1 MASLK
6 HRVAIITGA
15 GDGIGAAVAA
25 RFAADGAAALV
36 LADIDLA
43 SAQRVGA
50 EIAEFSQIKTLSLA
64 VDVSDESAV
73 RAMVQSAIDAFGR
86 IDILVNNAWGGG
98 QLGRVEA
105 KTNAD
110 LSHGFGVGF
119 YGPFWAMQ
127 ESFPH
132 MCRAAYGRVINMCS
146 LNGVNAHVGTLE
158 YNVAK
163 EALRTL
169 TRSAAREWADTGIVV
184 NAICP
189 GAKTAASRSVF
200 ARYPELEA
208 AADASN
214 PMGRLGDPL
223 TDIAPVVSFLA
234 SEDARYLTGNTL
246 FVDGGG
252 HINGVNWV
260 PDLPLRPV

>member
-1 MASLK
+1 LPGLQ
-6 HRVAIITGA
+6 HRVAVITGA
-15 GDGIGAAVAA
+15 GDGIGAAVAT

-36 LADIDLA
+36 LADINLA
-43 SAQRVGA
+43 SAQRVA
-50 EIAEFSQIKTLSLA
+50 VAISASARTKTLCLA
-64 VDVSDESAV
+64 VDVSDESTV
-73 RAMVQSAIDAFGR
+73 RAMVQTSVDTFGR

-105 KTNAD
+105 KNNAD
-110 LSHGFGVGF
+110 ISHGFGVGF
-119 YGPFWAMQ
+119 YGPLWAMQ
-127 ESFPH
+127 EAFPH
-132 MCRAAYGRVINMCS
+132 MCRAGYGRIINMCS
-146 LNGVNAHVGTLE
+146 LNGVNAHVGTLD

-200 ARYPELEA
+200 SRYPELEA

-223 TDIAPVVSFLA
+223 TDIAPVASFLA
-234 SEDARYLTGNTL
+234 SEGARYLTGNTL

-252 HINGVNWV
+252 HINGVNWI
-260 PDLPLRPV
+260 PDLPLRSL

>member
-1 MASLK
+1 MPALQY
-6 HRVAIITGA
+6 RVAIITGA
-15 GDGIGAAVAA
+15 GDGIGAAVAT

-36 LADIDLA
+36 LADLNLA
-43 SAQRVGA
+43 SAQRVA
-50 EIAEFSQIKTLSLA
+50 VAISDIARTKILCLA
-64 VDVSDESAV
+64 VDVSDELAV
-73 RAMVQSAIDAFGR
+73 RAMVQTAVDTFGR

-98 QLGRVEA
+98 QFGRVEA

-119 YGPFWAMQ
+119 YGPYWAMQ

-132 MCRAAYGRVINMCS
+132 MCRAGYGRVINMCS
-146 LNGVNAHVGTLE
+146 LNGVNAHVGTLD

-260 PDLPLRPV
+260 PDLPARKV